1 MARVLDKARDEALN
15 PGMSNPLSPPG
26 LAPELKAIV
35 EAPFPRFSAT
45 EMGRRRDAIA
55 AIMREAEID
64 HLAIYGANRTGNV
77 THWLTQWPVLTEA
90 AGVHTP
96 GRRDCLYIQYHNHV
110 AQARRLAEAQVE
122 WGGQSAIAGAIGELE
137 RRGAQRDRVGVIGPM
152 GFRAHAALG
161 DRFGKIKD
169 LNPAYVR
176 LRLVKSEE
184 ELNWFRIGAFYS
196 DLGIAAL
203 ARELRPGFTEREL
216 GGIIESAWLP
226 YGGTTVIHF
235 LGATPMEAPELS
247 VPAQY
252 PSTRRVAAG
261 DIVTTEI
268 SGNFWD
274 HSGQVLRSFAV
285 AREPTQLYRD
295 LHAAADA
302 AFAAIFAA
310 VRPGAKPADLVA
322 ASRVIE
328 AAGFTTDDDIVHGYG
343 GGYLPPVLGSES
355 RPAGPIPDF
364 ALKPGMMMVIQPN
377 VITRDGKAGVQT
389 GELVVVTETGARS
402 MHDFRRGFIRVG

>member
-1 MARVLDKARDEALN
+1 
-15 PGMSNPLSPPG
+15 MSSPLAPPG
-26 LAPELKAIV
+26 LAPELRPIV
-35 EAPFPRFSAT
+35 EAPFPRFSTA
-45 EMGRRRDAIA
+45 EMSRRRGAIA
-55 AIMREAEID
+55 ALMRENEVD
-64 HLAIYGANRTGNV
+64 HLAIYGANRAGNIIQ
-77 THWLTQWPVLTEA
+77 WLTQWPVLTEA

-96 GRRDCLYIQYHNHV
+96 GKRDCLYIQYHNHV
-110 AQARRLAEAQVE
+110 AQARRLAEAQIE
-122 WGGQSAIAGAIGELE
+122 WGGQSAIGGAIAELE
-137 RRGAQRDRVGVIGPM
+137 RRGAKDGRIGVIGPM
-152 GFRAHAALG
+152 GFRAYEALTQ
-161 DRFGKIKD
+161 RFGKVKD

-176 LRLVKSEE
+176 LRLIKSDE
-184 ELNWFRIGAFYS
+184 ELQWFRIGAFYS

-203 ARELRPGFTEREL
+203 ARELKPGLTEREL

-235 LGATPMEAPELS
+235 VGATPMDAPEYS

-252 PSTRRVAAG
+252 HSTRRVEAG
-261 DIVTTEI
+261 DVVTTEI

-285 AREPTQLYRD
+285 AREPNQLYRA
-295 LHAAADA
+295 LHDAADA

-310 VRPGAKPADLVA
+310 VKPGARPADLVA

-328 AAGFTTDDDIVHGYG
+328 EAGFTTDDDIVHGYG
-343 GGYLPPVLGSES
+343 GGYLPPVLGSQS

-364 ALKPGMMMVIQPN
+364 TLRPGMMMVIQPN
-377 VITRDGKAGVQT
+377 VITRDGRAGVQT

-402 MHDFRRGFIRVG
+402 MHSFPRGFQRAG